1 MAARFG
7 RRKDRNGEVLPLYET
22 RSSAH
27 MDDLEGINED
37 RIANL
42 TGKVQ
47 SLKSLTMNIGTE
59 ITSSTKL
66 MDTMNES
73 YFTTKNVLKGTMGRL
88 NKVSK
93 SSGIS
98 IWTWLVFF
106 CIVALV
112 FVLVRY

>member
-1 MAARFG
+1 MAAN
-7 RRKDRNGEVLPLYET
+7 RRKDRNGDVLPLYET
-22 RSSAH
+22 KSTPH
-27 MDDLEGINED
+27 LDGLESINEN

-59 ITSSTKL
+59 ITSSSKL

-73 YFTTKNVLKGTMGRL
+73 YYTTQNTLKGTMGRL
-88 NKVSK
+88 KNVSK

-106 CIVALV
+106 CIVALI